1 MGDVEFFS
9 FPPRTELEPFV
20 ATIWGVRGFGS
31 HPVEAVVPNGAI
43 ELMVNFGPTQEV
55 VGRGDLAVLE
65 RYRCAW
71 LAGIQDQRLVHCSKM
86 GADHISVRF
95 RPGGAHAFFDLPM
108 DALANEVIELDLLV
122 GSEARSLR
130 DRLGALASDRSRS
143 DVFQDWLLERRR
155 VHGAFEMVRR
165 ALDMLGRGD
174 ARAPIAA
181 VCDDLGISNK
191 HLVNQFRRLVGL
203 PPKVVG
209 RIQRFQRVIQACR
222 NRAEVDWLDLVVSC
236 GYADQSHL
244 IREFRGFAGLRP
256 SEYLALSASEH

>member
-9 FPPRTELEPFV
+9 FPPRAELAPFV
-20 ATIWGVRGFGS
+20 ETIWGVRGMGTD
-31 HPVEAVVPNGAI
+31 PVEAVVPNGAI

-55 VGRGDLAVLE
+55 VGRGDHTVLE
-65 RYRCAW
+65 RYRYAW
-71 LAGIQDQRLVHCSKM
+71 LAGIQDRRLVHCSRL

-95 RPGGAHAFFDLPM
+95 CPGGAHAFFELPM
-108 DALANEVIELDLLV
+108 DTLANQVIELDLLV

-130 DRLGALASDRSRS
+130 DRLGVLSSDRSRS
-143 DVFQDWLLERRR
+143 GLFQDWLLGRRR
-155 VHGAFEMVRR
+155 VHSAFELVRR
-165 ALDMLGRGD
+165 ALDILDRCD

-191 HLVNQFRRLVGL
+191 HLVSQFRRLVGL

-209 RIQRFQRVIQACR
+209 RIQRFQRVIQACGSR
-222 NRAEVDWLDLVVSC
+222 EEVDWLDLVDSC

-244 IREFRGFAGLRP
+244 IREFRGFAGLTP
-256 SEYLALSASEH
+256 SEFLVVAAPEQ